1 MHQSAR
7 SVAGFWILAAMLLVS
22 VASSAVPSPI
32 YPVYAAEWHLTPLML
47 TGVFAIYVAGLL
59 ASLLVAGRLSDHVGR
74 KPVLV
79 VGGLGVALSLGLF
92 AMVWHWNSWFDG
104 LLYLSNKEDY
114 PLATYLQT
122 VIVSRDMSSMSF
134 SKEEFDLLSQKTI
147 NAAQIFIGALPVLI
161 VYPFLQR
168 FFIKGLVLGSVKE

>member
-1 MHQSAR
+1 
-7 SVAGFWILAAMLLVS
+7 
-22 VASSAVPSPI
+22 
-32 YPVYAAEWHLTPLML
+32 
-47 TGVFAIYVAGLL
+47 
-59 ASLLVAGRLSDHVGR
+59 
-74 KPVLV
+74 
-79 VGGLGVALSLGLF
+79 
-92 AMVWHWNSWFDG
+92 
-104 LLYLSNKEDY
+104 
-114 PLATYLQT
+114 LQT